1 MLKTLLNLWW
11 IQKRRTFDWKRMGW
25 FLYILL
31 IIASGIIG
39 GYMQMRKDGNLDMH
53 NEVTQKLA
61 IPMVMTFSFLGI
73 LMKLLMKQEAAGMD
87 DYIKSRPI
95 LESSWNKFLIIM
107 NLADYWNWVIPVLL
121 FGISC
126 FMMPIGYAFLTFL
139 LASCVRSLMV

>member
-87 DYIKSRPI
+87 DYISKPI
-95 LESSWNKFLIIM
+95 SYETFWQ
-107 NLADYWNWVIPVLL
+107 VL
-121 FGISC
+121 GKYI
-126 FMMPIGYAFLTFL
+126 
-139 LASCVRSLMV
+139 